1 MKRILL
7 SAMIV
12 VACSVGASANPTEI
26 KYDTI
31 ANYSYVD
38 ITPIE
43 ALGQTITRLC
53 VTIND
58 NAINSGTIYYEL
70 RTSDGDVFKRGN
82 MLLNGEAYEGYNTNE
97 YLYNYVAS
105 KLGII
110 WNN

>member
-1 MKRILL
+1 MKQIFLSLMLL
-7 SAMIV
+7 
-12 VACSVGASANPTEI
+12 GALNCQANPTEI

-31 ANYSYVD
+31 ANYSYVS
-38 ITPIE
+38 IQPIE

-58 NAINSGTIYYEL
+58 NAVNSGTIYYEL

-105 KLGII
+105 KLSLLV
-110 WNN
+110 N